1 MHQIVR
7 SAGTDVGERW
17 LMDLLAPLFAAAGI
31 VAGIIPI
38 VLHMLRRAP
47 TREMPFSVV
56 RFLKPSQPRLT
67 KRSSIEHWPLM
78 LLRILA
84 ILLIAFAFA
93 RPFLRLVVPAGG
105 THDDVQSVT
114 ILIDKSA
121 SMRRDGIYE
130 QVQQHVQEAVAS
142 LEENDLLSIATFS
155 ESAAT
160 LVSREK
166 WATSTTEEKA
176 GLVQGVIEN
185 YEPDWMGT
193 NIGSAMQ
200 LAADELARETK
211 DQLNVSRRRLVLI
224 TDFQRGSDLDELR
237 SGEWPGNVEVELQV
251 TEPDRRG
258 NAGVTFVS
266 DRRLDRTRVRVT
278 SAADSKQQ
286 EFRLQPFDA
295 AGSPVGAPL
304 PVTVAPGQRRSL
316 LLPPVDPGLGKI
328 IAGLELL
335 DDDHPFDNVID
346 LPELQNPVVKVAHV
360 GPSELND
367 PESMRYY
374 LQRVLDGNVDRDVR
388 LIDLIQS
395 DGVIRPIPDDVQLVV
410 ATGPL
415 PAALQKPAT
424 EFLARAGT
432 LLAAPP
438 SVEAADSLTT
448 IIPIPLEFT
457 EAGVDE
463 YAMLSQIDFEHPIFS
478 AFSDVRFAD
487 FSSIR
492 FWHHRSLAISSE
504 DLSNSRCAIVATFD
518 DGQPAVVEIPV
529 GEGGRMIILAS
540 GWHPTDSQLA
550 LSTRFPA
557 LLTRILS
564 LASPAQKTQLV
575 HTVGDIIRP
584 GQLVAA
590 KEWSLLRPDGE
601 TVTSEEAEQKFKA
614 SKSSTDTPSESV
626 PFRLETP
633 GRYTITG
640 QTEEG
645 ETTISLIAGLA
656 PAESRT
662 ERLPIG
668 QLQVLGIGVEA
679 KDTSSPPTNQ
689 TAAGNL
695 PSGQLNAVELERE
708 QKWWRGL
715 LLAGMALLLTESIW
729 ARQIEKRRAISD
741 AV

>member
-1 MHQIVR
+1 
-7 SAGTDVGERW
+7 
-17 LMDLLAPLFAAAGI
+17 MDLLAPLFAAAGI

-56 RFLKPSQPRLT
+56 RFLKPSQPKLT

-84 ILLIAFAFA
+84 ILVIAVAFA
-93 RPFLRLVVPAGG
+93 RPFMRLVIPAGG
-105 THDDVQSVT
+105 TNENIQSMT

-121 SMRRDGIYE
+121 SMRRDGIYA
-130 QVQQHVQEAVAS
+130 QVQQLVQEAVDS
-142 LEENDLLSIATFS
+142 LEEDDLLSVATFS
-155 ESAAT
+155 ETSST

-166 WATSTTEEKA
+166 WAAATAEEKA
-176 GLVQGVIEN
+176 GLIQGVIEN

-193 NIGSAMQ
+193 NIGSAML

-211 DQLNVSRRRLVLI
+211 DLLNVSRRRLVLI

-237 SGEWPGNVEVELQV
+237 SGKWPGNVEVELKV

-266 DRRLDRTRVRVT
+266 DRRLDRTRVRVS
-278 SAADSKQQ
+278 SAADSTKQD
-286 EFRLQPFDA
+286 FRLQPFDT

-316 LLPPVDPGLGKI
+316 LLPPVDPSVGKI

-360 GPSELND
+360 GPSEFND

-374 LQRVLDGNVDRDVR
+374 LQRVLDGNVERDVR

-415 PAALQKPAT
+415 PAALQKSAT
-424 EFLARAGT
+424 EFFERAGT
-432 LLAAPP
+432 LLAALP
-438 SVEAADSLTT
+438 SAEAADSLAAV
-448 IIPIPLEFT
+448 IPISMECS
-457 EAGVDE
+457 EAGVEE
-463 YAMLSQIDFEHPIFS
+463 YAMLSQIDFDHPLFS

-492 FWHHRSLAISSE
+492 FWHHRSLAISS
-504 DLSNSRCAIVATFD
+504 DDIDNSRCAIVATFD

-529 GEGGRMIILAS
+529 GEGGRLILLAT

-564 LASPAQKTQLV
+564 LASPAQKDQLV
-575 HTVGDIIRP
+575 RTVGDVIRP

-590 KEWSLLRPDGE
+590 REWSVLRPNGE
-601 TVTSEEAEQKFKA
+601 SITSEEAEEDFNSQ
-614 SKSSTDTPSESV
+614 KSSTEALPESI
-626 PFRLETP
+626 PLRLETP
-633 GRYTITG
+633 GRFSITG
-640 QTEEG
+640 RTEDG
-645 ETTISLIAGLA
+645 ETRISLIAGLS

-668 QLQVLGIGVEA
+668 QLQVLGIGLDS
-679 KDTSSPPTNQ
+679 KDTSSPMEEKTS
-689 TAAGNL
+689 TEDL
-695 PSGQLNAVELERE
+695 SSGQLNAVELERE

-729 ARQIEKRRAISD
+729 ARQIEKRRTMSD
-741 AV
+741 AA